1 MEIDRPSNIELT
13 AAGRLGKLFG
23 EVGFYKNQ
31 LREGVRGV
39 LFRLNPFAATWK
51 QTDEI
56 VRQEGNTLSVTP
68 VLYDSSNLRAKSA
81 EFWLEVGSGKI
92 YTIYTGTT
100 INRQGLVHVDGNPN
114 TPLDVRNI

>member
-1 MEIDRPSNIELT
+1 MEIDRPSHLKFIS
-13 AAGRLGKLFG
+13 AGRLGKLFG
-23 EVGFYKNQ
+23 EVGFYKDQ

-39 LFRLNPFAATWK
+39 LFQLNPFAATWQ

-56 VRQEGNTLSVTP
+56 VRQEGNTLSATP

-81 EFWLEVGSGKI
+81 EFWPEVGPGKI

-100 INRQGLVHVDGNPN
+100 INRQGLVHIDGNPN